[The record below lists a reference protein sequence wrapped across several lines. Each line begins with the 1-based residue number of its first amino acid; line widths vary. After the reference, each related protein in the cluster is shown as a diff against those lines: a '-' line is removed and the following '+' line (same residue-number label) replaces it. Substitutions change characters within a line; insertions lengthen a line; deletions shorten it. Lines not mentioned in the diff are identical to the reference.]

1 MNSIYERIRLI
12 LDSGDI
18 EVPELSISVKNNLN
32 QLLELRPYQIEAF
45 SYFDYYFK
53 SKKMRQRPA
62 QLLLHM
68 ATGSGKTLIMAGLIL
83 RLYELG
89 YRNFVFFVNSSTIIN
104 KTRDNFLNSSSSKY
118 LFNDTIYFGDKEINI
133 REVSNFEGSN
143 NEDINIVFTTI
154 QGLHSTLNNSSE
166 NSITY
171 SDFEEK
177 QIVLI
182 SDEAHHINAQ
192 TKKGKDLSKDEQEE
206 ILGWEGTVNKI
217 FRSNPENIL
226 LEFTAT
232 VDFEDENIKNK
243 YFDKLLFDYPL
254 KQFRKDGYSK
264 EVKVLQTEAP
274 EIERALQAMVLSQY
288 RRKIFEK
295 NKLIIKPVVLFKSK
309 TIPESKA
316 FYELFAQTIKH
327 LDSDILRKIKDRA
340 TEQTVKTAFE
350 YLEKNNIELENFIQ
364 ELKNDFSE
372 DKCIIVNNKDDNEK
386 KQIILNTL
394 EDTKNEYRAVFA
406 VDMLNEG
413 WDVLNLFDIVRL
425 YNTRDSKNNKVG
437 KTTMSEAQLIGRGA
451 RYCPFQSTDSQEK
464 YKRKF
469 DEDIESELR
478 ICEELYYHSAH
489 NPKYIQELNM
499 ALQEIGLKAKTTV
512 TINLKLKEEF
522 KNTELFQRGYIFINK
537 PIKNSRK
544 DVTSL
549 SSTLIQTK
557 HKVSLATG
565 FSRSVTIFS
574 DTNLVT
580 TFEKTQKDY
589 HLVDFGERV
598 LQKALNRLDFYKFNN
613 LKSLL
618 PNLNSISEFITSD
631 DYLRK
636 VRIEVE
642 GLKDQVENLT
652 QQDKL
657 QIAIEILEKISFI
670 IDSEKVEFK
679 GSKEFYPHN
688 INTTFKDKVLN
699 IAVNEDGDKEFGIA
713 QSQTS
718 NPNLNLDLSDKEWF
732 VFNDNFGTNQE
743 KGLVRFINKSYNTLK
758 KRYEKV
764 YLLRNE
770 KHFQL
775 FNFDDGRPLEP
786 DFVLFLVQK
795 EQPKNIHYQ
804 VFIEPKGSHLFEND
818 SWKENFLLRLKD
830 EGKIEV
836 IFENREY
843 RISGMPFYN
852 YDVPEK
858 LNNFEESFD
867 TIQ

>member
-1 MNSIYERIRLI
+1 MNSLYDRIKLI

-18 EVPELSISVKNNLN
+18 EIPELSSNVENNLN
-32 QLLELRPYQIEAF
+32 QSLALRPYQIETF

-53 SKKMRQRPA
+53 SKKIRQRPA

-118 LFNDTIYFGDKEINI
+118 LFNEAIYFGDKEVNI

-143 NEDINIVFTTI
+143 DEDINIVFTTI

-171 SDFEEK
+171 SDFEDK

-182 SDEAHHINAQ
+182 SDEAHHINSQ

-217 FRSNPENIL
+217 FRSNSENVL

-309 TIPESKA
+309 TIAESKA
-316 FYELFAQTIKH
+316 FYDVFAQTIKH
-327 LDSDILRKIKDRA
+327 LDSEILRKIKDRA
-340 TEQTVKTAFE
+340 TEQTVKTAFN
-350 YLEKNNIELENFIQ
+350 YLEENNIELENFIQ

-372 DKCIIVNNKDDNEK
+372 DKCIIVNNKDDTEK

-451 RYCPFQSTDSQEK
+451 RYCPFQSTDGQEK

-489 NPKYIQELNM
+489 NPKYIQELNT

-512 TINLKLKEEF
+512 TINLKLKEDF

-565 FSRSVTIFS
+565 FSRSVTIFT
-574 DTNLVT
+574 DNNLVT
-580 TFEKTQKDY
+580 NFEKTQKDY

-598 LQKALNRLDFYKFNN
+598 LQKALNRLEFYKFNN

-631 DYLRK
+631 DYLKK
-636 VRIEVE
+636 VRVEVE
-642 GLKDQVENLT
+642 GLKEQVENLT

-657 QIAIEILEKISFI
+657 QIAVEVLEKISFI

-679 GSKEFYPHN
+679 GSKEFYPQN
-688 INTTFKDKVLN
+688 INKTFKDKVLN

-718 NPNLNLDLSDKEWF
+718 NANLNLDLSDKEWF

-743 KGLVRFINKSYNTLK
+743 KGLVRLINKSYNALK
-758 KRYEKV
+758 AKYDKV

-858 LNNFEESFD
+858 LNTFEKSLEELV
-867 TIQ
+867 

>member
-1 MNSIYERIRLI
+1 MNSLYDRIKLI

-18 EVPELSISVKNNLN
+18 EIPELSSNVENNLN
-32 QLLELRPYQIEAF
+32 QLLELRPYQIETF

-53 SKKMRQRPA
+53 SKKIRQRPA

-118 LFNDTIYFGDKEINI
+118 LFNEAIYFGDKEVNI

-143 NEDINIVFTTI
+143 DEDINIVFTTI

-171 SDFEEK
+171 SDFEDK

-182 SDEAHHINAQ
+182 SDEAHHINSQ

-217 FRSNPENIL
+217 FRSNSENVL

-309 TIPESKA
+309 TIAESKA
-316 FYELFAQTIKH
+316 FYEVFAQTIKH

-340 TEQTVKTAFE
+340 TEQTVKTAFN
-350 YLEKNNIELENFIQ
+350 YLEENNIELENFIQ

-372 DKCIIVNNKDDNEK
+372 DKCIIVNNKDDTEK

-451 RYCPFQSTDSQEK
+451 RYCPFQSTDGQEK

-522 KNTELFQRGYIFINK
+522 KNTELFQKGYFFTNE
-537 PIKNSRK
+537 PIKNSRE
-544 DVTSL
+544 DITSL

-565 FSRSVTIFS
+565 FSRSVTIFT
-574 DTNLVT
+574 DNKLVT
-580 TFEKTQKDY
+580 NFEKAQKDY
-589 HLVDFGERV
+589 HLIDFGERV
-598 LQKALNRLDFYKFNN
+598 LQKALNRLEFYKFNN

-631 DYLRK
+631 DYLKK
-636 VRIEVE
+636 VRVEVE
-642 GLKDQVENLT
+642 GLKEQVENLN
-652 QQDKL
+652 QHDKL
-657 QIAIEILEKISFI
+657 QIAVEVLEKISFI

-679 GSKEFYPHN
+679 GSQEFYPKK
-688 INTTFKDKVLN
+688 INDKFKDTVLN
-699 IAVNEDGDKEFGIA
+699 IAINEDGDKEFGIA
-713 QSQTS
+713 QSQT
-718 NPNLNLDLSDKEWF
+718 NNTNLNLDLSDKEWF
-732 VFNDNFGTNQE
+732 VYNDNFGTNQE
-743 KGLVRFINKSYNTLK
+743 KGLVRLINKSYNALK
-758 KRYEKV
+758 AKYEKV

-770 KHFQL
+770 KFFKL
-775 FNFDDGRPLEP
+775 YNFDDGRAFEP
-786 DFVLFLVQK
+786 DFILFLVQK

-804 VFIEPKGSHLFEND
+804 VFIEPKGSHLFDND

-858 LNNFEESFD
+858 LNTFEKSFD
-867 TIQ
+867 ELV